1 MWLEVVELITS
12 RVNNTQEYVTTREIR
27 EVSIFAF
34 SVLINAMRSFKLSVF
49 LQITLQA
56 IIDWCGKFLKMLPYE
71 SSQVKGC
78 DWSRLGTPV
87 FTRLGALP

>member
-34 SVLINAMRSFKLSVF
+34 SVLINAMRSF
-49 LQITLQA
+49 
-56 IIDWCGKFLKMLPYE
+56 
-71 SSQVKGC
+71 
-78 DWSRLGTPV
+78 
-87 FTRLGALP
+87 